1 MSARYTRNMLQTA
14 THWRADGNDG
24 FGPTFAEPVLIKCR
38 WQSTSEVFTDAAG
51 SEFVAKSVVYTH
63 AAVKLGDGVGV
74 GGHTE
79 TRDGHGAGRDGDTR
93 PSKSETVTLIRPH
106 KLGR

>member
-51 SEFVAKSVVYTH
+51 SEFVAKSVVYTD
-63 AAVKLGDGVGV
+63 AAVNLGDVVALGE
-74 GGHTE
+74 HTDMP
-79 TRDGHGAGRDGDTR
+79 DGIGAVRYVHTTPNLR
-93 PSKSETVTLIRPH
+93 NTFTLT
-106 KLGR
+106 KLAM